1 MKRRKDKVVLKM
13 QESKININRIHYLY
27 EALVKRHASPEE
39 TYHAILNEGLKAFN
53 LSLGIISQIE
63 GDRYFLLAV
72 SPTGKKISAG
82 MIFELKNTYCQR
94 VVSERRIIS
103 IEHAGEHPDFNT
115 HPVYI
120 GMQLESYISAPIW
133 VREKIWGTLNF
144 SSTQIRTVSFSED
157 DYEFISLMA
166 EGIGSL
172 IEMNLLIIENKTVI
186 SALRKNNDILEG
198 IFKNATIGMA
208 LVAPSGLWMKVNSS
222 LTRMLGYTE
231 SHLLSINFQN
241 ITHPDDLNTDLKQ
254 LEALSQGGIPFY
266 QLEKR
271 YLTASGHY
279 IWILLSVSLVR
290 EDNGDVKYY
299 IAQIQSI
306 DQRKTMEMELK
317 NQKEALH
324 KVNIILERIA
334 TEDSLTE
341 IANRRK
347 FMLWF
352 DSEMTKMARHPVPV
366 SLAIADIDF
375 FKSYNDDYGHQEG
388 DFALKN
394 IARELSH
401 TLRSQDKIA
410 RFGGEEFIMLFPE
423 TDEKGCLL
431 ACERLRKSVENLGS
445 PRRTVT
451 ISIGAVTY
459 HPKEGELVH
468 FDDLLKVADSKLY
481 EAKRSGRNQVKVAN
495 LEDHQ
500 D

>member
-1 MKRRKDKVVLKM
+1 M
-13 QESKININRIHYLY
+13 QESKININRIHSLY
-27 EALVKRHASPEE
+27 EALVKRHTSLDE
-39 TYHAILNEGLKAFN
+39 TYHAILNEGLKAFD

-63 GDRYFLLAV
+63 GESYYLLAV
-72 SPTGKKISAG
+72 SPTRKEISAG

-94 VVSERRIIS
+94 VFSERKIIS

-115 HPVYI
+115 HPVYMT
-120 GMQLESYISAPIW
+120 MQLESYISAPIW

-157 DYEFISLMA
+157 DYKFISLMA

-172 IEMNLLIIENKTVI
+172 IEINLLISENKTVI
-186 SALRKNNDILEG
+186 SALRKNNDILES
-198 IFKNATIGMA
+198 IFKNSTIGMA

-231 SHLLSINFQN
+231 DHLLSINFQN
-241 ITHPDDLNTDLKQ
+241 ITHPDDLTTDLQ
-254 LEALSQGGIPFY
+254 LLEALSQGDIPFY

-271 YLTASGHY
+271 YLTASGNY

-290 EDNGDVKYY
+290 EDNGYVKYY
-299 IAQIQSI
+299 IAQIQNI
-306 DQRKTMEMELK
+306 HERKMLEMELK
-317 NQKEALH
+317 KQKEALYN
-324 KVNIILERIA
+324 VNIILERMA

-347 FMLWF
+347 FMIWF
-352 DSEMTKMARHPVPV
+352 DSEMTKMARHPVPL
-366 SLAIADIDF
+366 SLAIVDIDF

-423 TDEKGCLL
+423 TDDKGCLL
-431 ACERLRKSVENLGS
+431 TCEKLRKSVENLTS
-445 PRRTVT
+445 LRRTVT
-451 ISIGAVTY
+451 ISIGAVTC

-481 EAKRSGRNQVKVAN
+481 EAKSSGRNQVKMTN

-500 D
+500 VD

>member
-1 MKRRKDKVVLKM
+1 
-13 QESKININRIHYLY
+13 I
-27 EALVKRHASPEE
+27 
-39 TYHAILNEGLKAFN
+39 
-53 LSLGIISQIE
+53 
-63 GDRYFLLAV
+63 
-72 SPTGKKISAG
+72 
-82 MIFELKNTYCQR
+82 
-94 VVSERRIIS
+94 
-103 IEHAGEHPDFNT
+103 
-115 HPVYI
+115 
-120 GMQLESYISAPIW
+120 PI
-133 VREKIWGTLNF
+133 
-144 SSTQIRTVSFSED
+144 D
-157 DYEFISLMA
+157 
-166 EGIGSL
+166 
-172 IEMNLLIIENKTVI
+172 
-186 SALRKNNDILEG
+186 
-198 IFKNATIGMA
+198 
-208 LVAPSGLWMKVNSS
+208 
-222 LTRMLGYTE
+222 
-231 SHLLSINFQN
+231 
-241 ITHPDDLNTDLKQ
+241 
-254 LEALSQGGIPFY
+254 QGNIPFY

-279 IWILLSVSLVR
+279 IWILLSVSLIR
-290 EDNGDVKYY
+290 EDNGNVKYY

-306 DQRKTMEMELK
+306 DERKMMEIELK
-317 NQKEALH
+317 KQKEALH
-324 KVNIILERIA
+324 KVNIILERMA

-352 DSEMTKMARHPVPV
+352 EREMIRMARHLVPV

-388 DFALKN
+388 DFSLKS

-401 TLRSQDKIA
+401 TLRSQDKVA

-431 ACERLRKSVENLGS
+431 ACERLRKSVENLTS
-445 PRRTVT
+445 LRRTVT

-481 EAKRSGRNQVKVAN
+481 EAKRSGRNQVKVTN

>member
-1 MKRRKDKVVLKM
+1 M
-13 QESKININRIHYLY
+13 QESKININRIHFLY
-27 EALVKRHASPEE
+27 EALVKRHTSLEE

-63 GDRYFLLAV
+63 GDCYSLLAV
-72 SPTGKKISAG
+72 SPTGKEISAG

-166 EGIGSL
+166 DGIGSL
-172 IEMNLLIIENKTVI
+172 IEMNLLISENETVI

-198 IFKNATIGMA
+198 IFKNSTIGMA
-208 LVAPSGLWMKVNSS
+208 LVSPSGLWMKVNSS
-222 LTRMLGYTE
+222 LTHMLGYTE
-231 SHLLSINFQN
+231 NYLLSINFQN
-241 ITHPDDLNTDLKQ
+241 ITHPDDLTTDLQ
-254 LEALSQGGIPFY
+254 LLEALSQGDIPFY

-306 DQRKTMEMELK
+306 DERKTMEMELR

-431 ACERLRKSVENLGS
+431 ACERLRKSVENLTS
-445 PRRTVT
+445 LRRTVT
-451 ISIGAVTY
+451 ISIGAVTC

-468 FDDLLKVADSKLY
+468 FDDLLKVADPKLY

>member
-1 MKRRKDKVVLKM
+1 M
-13 QESKININRIHYLY
+13 QESEININRIHFLY
-27 EALVKRHASPEE
+27 EALVKRHASLEE
-39 TYHAILNEGLKAFN
+39 TYHAILNEGLKAFD
-53 LSLGIISQIE
+53 LSLGIISQIKGE
-63 GDRYFLLAV
+63 SYSLLAV
-72 SPTGKKISAG
+72 SPTGKEISAG
-82 MIFELKNTYCQR
+82 MVFELKNTYCQR
-94 VVSERRIIS
+94 VFSERRIIS
-103 IEHAGEHPDFNT
+103 IEHAGEDPDFNT

-120 GMQLESYISAPIW
+120 SMQLESYISAPIW
-133 VREKIWGTLNF
+133 IREKIWGTLNF

-157 DYEFISLMA
+157 DYKFISLMA

-172 IEMNLLIIENKTVI
+172 IEMNLLISENEIVI
-186 SALRKNNDILEG
+186 SALRKNNDILES
-198 IFKNATIGMA
+198 IFKNSTIGMA
-208 LVAPSGLWMKVNSS
+208 LVAPSGQWMKVNSS

-231 SHLLSINFQN
+231 DNLLSINFQT
-241 ITHPDDLNTDLKQ
+241 ITHPDDLTTDLQ
-254 LEALSQGGIPFY
+254 LLEALSQGRIPFY

-271 YLTASGHY
+271 YLTASGNY

-306 DQRKTMEMELK
+306 DERKKLEMELK
-317 NQKEALH
+317 NQKEALY
-324 KVNIILERIA
+324 KVNIILERMA
-334 TEDSLTE
+334 TEDCLTE

-352 DSEMTKMARHPVPV
+352 DSEMTKMAHHPVPV

-394 IARELSH
+394 IARELSYI
-401 TLRSQDKIA
+401 LRSQDKVA

-431 ACERLRKSVENLGS
+431 ACERLRKSVENLTS
-445 PRRTVT
+445 LRRTVT
-451 ISIGAVTY
+451 ISIGAVTC

-481 EAKRSGRNQVKVAN
+481 EAKRSGRNQTKVTN